1 MALNKGSKLFL
12 YCLIGIMLI
21 GCGILVFITWR
32 FSIIEQPSNPPEL
45 QIWSHRGVHDS
56 LPENTIEAFQLAKNQ
71 YFKGIELDV
80 YFDDSVGFV
89 VSHDFPYQLVEGKLL
104 TLNEVVDTFQSDFFY
119 WIDLKNLE
127 RKNRKA
133 VAKEFQKLFL
143 KYPSLQE
150 KIWVESA
157 KGWALRQLAK
167 KGIQSI
173 YWVQFSRNQTKQFF
187 KIWYLKTVIT
197 GSNFS
202 GITSDYRYLQPPFER
217 IFGHLN
223 WFVFTVNDTE
233 TINYLKTIP
242 AVKVILTDLE
252 GNEVLD

>member
-1 MALNKGSKLFL
+1 VRAFL
-12 YCLIGIMLI
+12 GY
-21 GCGILVFITWR
+21 ITWR
-32 FSIIEQPSNPPEL
+32 FSIIGQPNNPPEL

-71 YFKGIELDV
+71 HFKGIELDV

-119 WIDLKNLE
+119 WMDLKNLDK
-127 RKNRKA
+127 KNRRA
-133 VAKEFQKLFL
+133 ISKEFQKLFL

-150 KIWVESA
+150 KIFVESA
-157 KGWALRQLAK
+157 NGWALRQLAK
-167 KGIQSI
+167 KGVQSI
-173 YWVQFSRNQTKQFF
+173 YWVQFSRNQPKQYF
-187 KIWYLKTVIT
+187 KIWYLKTIIT

-202 GITSDYRYLQPPFER
+202 GITSDYRYLLPPFER

-233 TINYLKTIP
+233 TINYLKTVP